1 MALEILST
9 LSSKRL
15 SFPDSTTIN
24 TKNTVLPW
32 QLAERSSQKV
42 KQYYCFLTQCQGPSY
57 HLYHTERERKAFWVN
72 LPACQLQTPGTTPFP
87 VPPPPVLFSLQV
99 AIWAPK
105 ISKNSDTSSLRP
117 LRERS
122 ILWLGLFRL
131 FPASPLLHREA
142 LCCQAGCRG
151 RDREEA
157 LFPQEQLCSQPP
169 LSREH
174 PHWRVKHESM
184 WPNRMPQAWHPG
196 HSFPCPSRHRESP
209 GTCPLLPARPV
220 LRKLVSTQNCPKLIL
235 HLSAAAVERKISVRQ
250 ENIWKLHPIGG
261 EGAFFNK
268 RGF

>member
-151 RDREEA
+151 RDTEA
-157 LFPQEQLCSQPP
+157 VGSRAAPVETRPP
-169 LSREH
+169 LYPVNILTEEWNMRACGRIACLRPDTQDTH
-174 PHWRVKHESM
+174 FLAPRGTG
-184 WPNRMPQAWHPG
+184 RAQG
-196 HSFPCPSRHRESP
+196 H
-209 GTCPLLPARPV
+209 V
-220 LRKLVSTQNCPKLIL
+220 LFSQLGLFSG
-235 HLSAAAVERKISVRQ
+235 S
-250 ENIWKLHPIGG
+250 
-261 EGAFFNK
+261 
-268 RGF
+268 